1 MALVIALAIAVVGG
15 QHGDQGVADAH
26 SLPATQPYGIAMG
39 FQEPG
44 KRQVSVPAEPV
55 ELQVVTESGSLS
67 VSVDWDD
74 VEGAT
79 HYLVRW
85 RVPAPGNELNEGV
98 EVESS
103 DANFAVDDFGTW
115 VVRVEACNGAGCGD
129 PTARRFEVEST
140 GEPAPEPTPEPTP
153 DPEVSVPARPAGL
166 QVVTESGSHDVSV
179 DWDDVEG
186 ASYYL
191 VRWRPVASGG
201 KLNEGVQ
208 VQSSDADVTVVDSGE
223 WVVRVEACNS
233 AGCGDPATRRFEVE
247 PASGSGPEPDPEPTP
262 DPEASVPARPAGLE
276 VDTAPGSLDVS
287 VDWDDVEGAS
297 HYLVRWRVLVPGNRL
312 NDGEEV
318 QSSDAGIALAG
329 FGQWVVRVQ
338 ACNDAGCGDPT
349 ARQFEVEPAT
359 NSEPARSPGGLQ
371 VVTVPGSLKV
381 SVDWDDVGGTTHYLV
396 RWRAPAPGSKLNEG
410 VGVQSSAARITL
422 DDFGE
427 WVVRVE
433 ACNGT
438 GCSQPL
444 VRRFEV
450 EPAPATQVNNSP
462 PAFDDGASPLTRS
475 VAENSAAD
483 AAVGAA
489 VAATDPDGDTLTYT
503 LTGTDAGSFTIDGN
517 GQIKVGQGTSFDRAT
532 KAGYSVTVNVS
543 DGKDSSGGDDT
554 FVDASVDV
562 SIAVQAAS
570 SPPTFDEGA
579 GPLTRSVAENSE
591 ADSAVGSAVAA
602 TDPDGDTLT
611 YTLTGADAGSFTIVG
626 AGQIKV
632 GKGTTFD
639 RATKASYS
647 VTVNVS
653 DGKDSSGGD
662 DAAVDASVDVTVSVT
677 PVLPP
682 AFAFKISALTFDEA
696 GEIDVRLPEAEGGEG
711 ELTYTLSGLPTGLSF
726 DADTRI
732 MSGSLPSP
740 PANGVR
746 GASGSGEHTLV
757 YTAKD
762 GAGAEASFSF
772 TINVR
777 SALRRALSEDIDGRR
792 PHVRN
797 MQVARKTY
805 SGASPPGFT
814 VTWRE
819 PESRGD
825 SGETDLVVEQYELRY
840 KKRGTS
846 VWTDV
851 SISEDSRSVELT
863 RLEAGTVYH
872 VRLRVK
878 FSGDRY
884 TEWSFANAQGEHTT
898 NSPPTLSDDSFI
910 ADASYPWGA
919 VGELDNL
926 AGFFTDADGDT
937 LTYTASYEHPGVM
950 KASVNGTT
958 LWTDFRNPGTTTL
971 TYGAHD
977 GFGGYVSRTA
987 TISST
992 GTVTR
997 SVRENSAAGTTVGA
1011 RVPGMPYDDGDD
1023 ETDDALTY
1031 TLHGEAAGAFVID
1044 SATGQ
1049 ISVKQGASLDYE
1061 TKASYTGQVKWTV
1074 QGQVCV
1080 ANLTINITDAEV
1092 GKPDAPTVTR
1102 KTSSEPIIPALDVSW
1117 PAAPANG
1124 TTITGY
1130 KAKYRVKAD
1139 EGEDPNRWTAYTGTL
1154 SATKTS
1160 LVLSNLP
1167 EGVTYEVQVRA
1178 LTSLEGEGPWSD
1190 TGSGRANRRP
1200 ALTAFEF
1207 TGVEIAA
1214 GSSIEYRETGQP
1226 SAALFF
1232 TDVDGDALT
1241 YTATTGPPGLLGAG
1255 LSGTGGSAHLQLT
1268 ALNQGSA
1275 TVTLTAIDPY
1285 GGEVRRTA
1293 TFTITAS
1300 EERSILE
1307 FSPAGT
1313 AVGDPVTGTP
1323 YQGKPLVYSLAGN
1336 IVESGLFVIN
1346 SATGQISVAEGAV
1359 IDSSVVDSHREA
1371 MEGQESKQFY
1381 SGEVRYR
1388 VGDQNAAI
1396 QVRIFVTQVMPGAPG
1411 RPTLAPE
1418 TSSETGNPGLDA
1430 SWTAAD
1436 GNGLTLT
1443 GYQVRYRKQ
1452 GATEWTPHSG
1462 ALPASAAST
1471 ILPDLDATTTYE
1483 AQVRAV
1489 ANIGPPADIFL
1500 SVDKTSLR
1508 ESPQSYDVTVTATRQ
1523 GTSGEV
1529 TVALA
1534 FSGTAIIDADYRSVP
1549 SAPTIT
1555 IADGATSGTV
1565 ELRLLVVTDGEKE
1578 GSETIILSG
1587 TAGQLIVGSV
1597 VVTVIDNDYPGE
1609 PIMASPERFG
1619 PWSETG
1625 TGITGERNTI
1635 TLSASPDAIGEDA
1648 GATEVTVSATLNA
1661 ALAADTVVILAL
1673 SGTAA
1678 APADYSATSAGER
1691 HHPQGADQ
1699 RRVER

>member
-1 MALVIALAIAVVGG
+1 M
-15 QHGDQGVADAH
+15 
-26 SLPATQPYGIAMG
+26 
-39 FQEPG
+39 
-44 KRQVSVPAEPV
+44 RVS
-55 ELQVVTESGSLS
+55 
-67 VSVDWDD
+67 
-74 VEGAT
+74 
-79 HYLVRW
+79 
-85 RVPAPGNELNEGV
+85 
-98 EVESS
+98 
-103 DANFAVDDFGTW
+103 
-115 VVRVEACNGAGCGD
+115 ACNGGICG
-129 PTARRFEVEST
+129 PHLALKFAVE
-140 GEPAPEPTPEPTP
+140 E
-153 DPEVSVPARPAGL
+153 
-166 QVVTESGSHDVSV
+166 
-179 DWDDVEG
+179 
-186 ASYYL
+186 
-191 VRWRPVASGG
+191 
-201 KLNEGVQ
+201 
-208 VQSSDADVTVVDSGE
+208 
-223 WVVRVEACNS
+223 
-233 AGCGDPATRRFEVE
+233 
-247 PASGSGPEPDPEPTP
+247 
-262 DPEASVPARPAGLE
+262 
-276 VDTAPGSLDVS
+276 TAP
-287 VDWDDVEGAS
+287 AA
-297 HYLVRWRVLVPGNRL
+297 
-312 NDGEEV
+312 
-318 QSSDAGIALAG
+318 QAG
-329 FGQWVVRVQ
+329 
-338 ACNDAGCGDPT
+338 
-349 ARQFEVEPAT
+349 
-359 NSEPARSPGGLQ
+359 
-371 VVTVPGSLKV
+371 
-381 SVDWDDVGGTTHYLV
+381 
-396 RWRAPAPGSKLNEG
+396 
-410 VGVQSSAARITL
+410 
-422 DDFGE
+422 
-427 WVVRVE
+427 
-433 ACNGT
+433 
-438 GCSQPL
+438 
-444 VRRFEV
+444 
-450 EPAPATQVNNSP
+450 NSP
-462 PAFDDGASPLTRS
+462 PTFDDGAGPLTRS
-475 VAENSAAD
+475 VAENSPAD
-483 AAVGAA
+483 TAVGAA

-503 LTGTDAGSFTIDGN
+503 LTGTDAGSFTVDGN
-517 GQIKVGQGTSFDRAT
+517 GQIKVGQS
-532 KAGYSVTVNVS
+532 
-543 DGKDSSGGDDT
+543 
-554 FVDASVDV
+554 
-562 SIAVQAAS
+562 
-570 SPPTFDEGA
+570 
-579 GPLTRSVAENSE
+579 
-591 ADSAVGSAVAA
+591 
-602 TDPDGDTLT
+602 
-611 YTLTGADAGSFTIVG
+611 
-626 AGQIKV
+626 
-632 GKGTTFD
+632 TTFD
-639 RATKASYS
+639 RTTKASYS

-662 DAAVDASVDVTVSVT
+662 DTVVDASVDVTISVT
-677 PVLPP
+677 APVLPP
-682 AFAFKISALTFDEA
+682 HFPFAINTLTFDEA
-696 GEIDVRLPEAEGGEG
+696 GEIDDVTLPEAEGGDG
-711 ELTYTLSGLPTGLSF
+711 DFTYSLTGQPAGLSF

-732 MSGSLPSP
+732 LSGTV
-740 PANGVR
+740 PAGR
-746 GASGSGEHTLV
+746 HTLV
-757 YTAKD
+757 YTATD
-762 GAGAEASFSF
+762 GAGLQASFSF

-777 SALRRALSEDIDGRR
+777 SALRRSQSEDISALR

-805 SGASPPGFT
+805 SGASAPGFT
-814 VTWRE
+814 VTWIPPLE
-819 PESRGD
+819 RGD

-840 KKRGTS
+840 KKAGTS
-846 VWTDV
+846 VWTDA
-851 SISEDSRSVELT
+851 SISKDSRSVDLT
-863 RLEAGTVYH
+863 GLEAGTVYH
-872 VRLRVK
+872 VDLRVK
-878 FSGDRY
+878 FSGERY
-884 TEWSFANAQGEHTT
+884 TEWSFANLNGHRT
-898 NSPPTLSDDSFI
+898 NRPPTLSDDSFI

-937 LTYTASYEHPGVM
+937 LTYTASYAHPGVM

-1031 TLHGEAAGAFVID
+1031 TLHGEAATSGAFVID

-1130 KAKYRVKAD
+1130 KAQYRVKAD

-1160 LVLSNLP
+1160 LVLSTLP

-1255 LSGTGGSAHLQLT
+1255 LSGAGGSARLQLT
-1268 ALNQGSA
+1268 GLNQGSA

-1323 YQGKPLVYSLAGN
+1323 YQGTALVYSLAGN

-1452 GATEWTPHSG
+1452 GDTEWTPHSG
-1462 ALPASAAST
+1462 TLPASAQARSCRT
-1471 ILPDLDATTTYE
+1471 WM
-1483 AQVRAV
+1483 R
-1489 ANIGPPADIFL
+1489 PP
-1500 SVDKTSLR
+1500 R
-1508 ESPQSYDVTVTATRQ
+1508 TRRKC
-1523 GTSGEV
+1523 
-1529 TVALA
+1529 A
-1534 FSGTAIIDADYRSVP
+1534 RW
-1549 SAPTIT
+1549 PT
-1555 IADGATSGTV
+1555 
-1565 ELRLLVVTDGEKE
+1565 
-1578 GSETIILSG
+1578 
-1587 TAGQLIVGSV
+1587 
-1597 VVTVIDNDYPGE
+1597 
-1609 PIMASPERFG
+1609 
-1619 PWSETG
+1619 
-1625 TGITGERNTI
+1625 
-1635 TLSASPDAIGEDA
+1635 
-1648 GATEVTVSATLNA
+1648 
-1661 ALAADTVVILAL
+1661 
-1673 SGTAA
+1673 
-1678 APADYSATSAGER
+1678 
-1691 HHPQGADQ
+1691 
-1699 RRVER
+1699 